1 MAGIVGVQ
9 TDPGALKMESQ
20 QVPGRLKVRFQA
32 MAFSVEKMEQGEDDV
47 CVLEKVTVF
56 PRASRRDLPQKVP

>member
-32 MAFSVEKMEQGEDDV
+32 MAFSVEKMDQGEDDV
-47 CVLEKVTVF
+47 CVLEKVT
-56 PRASRRDLPQKVP
+56 ALPESI